1 MRILDSTKMI
11 KTALSLLAILLILSL
26 LVAHFPAAMV
36 RAYSGYPTFS
46 ILSVVKDTSVT
57 IQTNNLPPNQT
68 FTVRMGLIGTKAI
81 GGTVV
86 GTTDSGAG
94 GTLKLTYTI
103 PDALKG
109 KAQIAIRMDSP
120 AGYFAY
126 NWFDNVTQGSAT
138 GTVVPTK
145 APGTTTPTKTPGTT
159 TPTKTATLIGTA
171 YKGIPTFSIVS
182 VVADTS
188 VTIKTNNFPAG
199 KTFVVRMGAFGT
211 KGIGGVEVGTTESG
225 SGGSFEKTYNIP
237 ASLKGAARIAIRMD
251 STTGGYFSYNWFY
264 NSAQAVTSTPAK
276 TTTAGT
282 TTTPVKTPIPGYS
295 GIPTFSIKTV
305 VKDSSVTIIAKNFPP
320 NQTFTVRMGEYGTKA
335 VGGTT
340 VGTKESGAGGSFEA
354 TYTIPDG
361 LKGDAKIAIRMDSPA
376 GFFAYNWFY
385 NSTYP

>member
-1 MRILDSTKMI
+1 MRILAPTKQI
-11 KTALSLLAILLILSL
+11 KTALSLVAILLILAL
-26 LVAHFPAAMV
+26 LVANFPASLV

-46 ILSVVKDTSVT
+46 ILAVVKDTSVT
-57 IQTNNLPPNQT
+57 VQTNNLPPNQT
-68 FTVRMGLIGTKAI
+68 FTVRMGLIGTKAV
-81 GGTVV
+81 GGTIV

-120 AGYFAY
+120 AGYYAY

-145 APGTTTPTKTPGTT
+145 APGTTTPTKTPGAT
-159 TPTKTATLIGTA
+159 TPTKTATPAGTA
-171 YKGIPTFSIVS
+171 VKGIPTFSIVS
-182 VVADTS
+182 VVEDTS

-237 ASLKGAARIAIRMD
+237 ASLKGSARIAIRMD

-264 NSAQAVTSTPAK
+264 NSPLTATGTPAK
-276 TTTAGT
+276 TTTPA
-282 TTTPVKTPIPGYS
+282 KTAIPGYS
-295 GIPTFSIKTV
+295 GIPTFSISAV
-305 VKDSSVTIIAKNFPP
+305 VKDSSVTIKAINFPP
-320 NQTFTVRMGEYGTKA
+320 SQTFTVRMGKYGTKA
-335 VGGTT
+335 IGGTT

-361 LKGDAKIAIRMDSPA
+361 LKGLEKIAIRMDSPA
-376 GFFAYNWFY
+376 GFYAFNWFY